1 MTKVLNNWQ
10 IGNNY
15 LGLIDVRR
23 QVDEDEEKPK
33 RPFFGTDAIAIDSLK
48 LRIPEKRVKI
58 LDEEF
63 KGTWRT
69 FNDATGVEDARL
81 VKPNKKYIET
91 RDGIKINWQLE
102 KITLSRN
109 PERFLTIE
117 LPSSLLGNRYF
128 EGIQNDTA
136 ALLYQRL
143 MSFGVSEFSFSDF
156 VAADCTDIDFK
167 TDRIIDSDFKTIISD
182 IYKDSKHPE
191 GSRLFTKADNQGGQ
205 WSSREKPNA
214 IQTPFIKI
222 YNKGLALKTVQRDL
236 YASHLEQFDV
246 SNIIRLEATL
256 KNKKH
261 YRHIYGDSFTGMRLG
276 SLLDMSQPDK
286 QKLFDYAAAKHG
298 LITKP
303 PKIMLDKSTLKG
315 SQLIKLSLLQ
325 ELRRVGYDREKA
337 KSVYLSDFDGV
348 ANRNRYEREFD
359 EIWGILEASNGS
371 HSIYTYDFFW
381 KN

>member
-1 MTKVLNNWQ
+1 MPTKIGQ
-10 IGNNY
+10 IEHIPNNY
-15 LGLIDVRR
+15 LGLIDVPER
-23 QVDEDEEKPK
+23 QACTDSK
-33 RPFFGTDAIAIDSLK
+33 RPFFGTDAIAIDSMK
-48 LRIPEKRVKI
+48 LRIPEKRVNI

-63 KGTWRT
+63 KGAWRT
-69 FNDATGVEDARL
+69 FNDATGNEDTKL
-81 VKPNKKYIET
+81 VKPHRKHIVT
-91 RDGIKINWQLE
+91 LDGRKVNWQIE
-102 KITLSRN
+102 KITLSRT
-109 PERFLTIE
+109 PERFLTLE
-117 LPSSLLGNRYF
+117 VPSSILKGRYF
-128 EGIQNDTA
+128 EGIQNGTA
-136 ALLYQRL
+136 ALLYQEL
-143 MSFGVSEFSFSDF
+143 MSFKVAEFSFSDF

-167 TDRIIDSDFKTIISD
+167 TDRIIDGDFKTMISD
-182 IYKDSKHPE
+182 IYKDSKHPD
-191 GSRLFTKADNQGGQ
+191 GSRIFTKADNQGGQ

-236 YASHLEQFDV
+236 YASHLAQFDV

-261 YRHIYGDSFTGMRLG
+261 YRHIYGNSFTGMRLG

-286 QKLFDYAAAKHG
+286 QKLFDYAACRYG
-298 LITKP
+298 LMGKSPPTK
-303 PKIMLDKSTLKG
+303 LDKSTLKG

-359 EIWGILEASNGS
+359 EIWCILEASNGS

>member
-1 MTKVLNNWQ
+1 MTKIRQIEHIPNN
-10 IGNNY
+10 N
-15 LGLIDVRR
+15 LGLIDVPER
-23 QVDEDEEKPK
+23 QADTSSK
-33 RPFFGTDAIAIDSLK
+33 RPFFGADAIAIDSLK
-48 LRIPEKRVKI
+48 LRIPIKRANI
-58 LDEEF
+58 IDEEF

-69 FNDATGVEDARL
+69 FNDNTGTEDTRL
-81 VKPNKKYIET
+81 AKPKRKYIET
-91 RDGIKINWQLE
+91 LDGIKINWQVE
-102 KITLSRN
+102 KITLSRT
-109 PERFLTIE
+109 PETFLTLE
-117 LPSSLLGNRYF
+117 VPSSLLVDRYF
-128 EGIQNDTA
+128 EGIQNNTA
-136 ALLYQRL
+136 ALAYQRL
-143 MSFGVSEFSFSDF
+143 MSFGVAEFSFSDF

-167 TDRIIDSDFKTIISD
+167 TDRIIDGDIKEIIRG
-182 IYKDSKHPE
+182 IYENSERPE
-191 GSRLFTKADNQGGQ
+191 GSRIYARSDNQGGQ

-214 IQTPFIKI
+214 IQTPFLKI
-222 YNKGLALKTVQRDL
+222 YNKGLALKTKQRDF
-236 YASHLEQFDV
+236 YASYLAQFDV
-246 SNIIRLEATL
+246 SNIVRLEATL

-261 YRHIYGDSFTGMRLG
+261 YRRIYGDSYTGMRLG

-286 QKLFDYAAAKHG
+286 QKLFDYAAGKYG
-298 LITKP
+298 LIGKP
-303 PKIMLDKSTLKG
+303 APAKLDKSALKG